1 MTKAIRIHDTGGAG
15 VLTWEDVDV
24 GRPGPD
30 QVRIRQSAVGLN
42 YIDVYV
48 RSGLYPVA
56 DLPCVIGMEGAGV
69 VEETGAEVTDFKP
82 GDRVC
87 YPMNIGGYAEER
99 LIDSGRLLHLP
110 DGIEETRAAAM
121 MLQGMTAHYLL
132 RRTYK
137 VQPGD
142 TVLIYAAAG
151 GVGLILCQWAKH
163 LGATVIGC
171 IGSDKKA
178 ELAQAHGCDHAIL
191 YNQESVPDRVREITG
206 GEGAAVAYDSIG
218 KDTFEASLDSLRPF
232 GVMVSF
238 GNASGK
244 VEPFSPAILAPKGSL
259 YVTRPT
265 LATHTATRALLLEG
279 ADALFD
285 VVLDGHVKIEIGQTY
300 PLADTAQAHRDLE
313 ARKTTGSTVLIP

>member
-1 MTKAIRIHDTGGAG
+1 
-15 VLTWEDVDV
+15 
-24 GRPGPD
+24 
-30 QVRIRQSAVGLN
+30 VRIRQTAAGLN

-48 RSGLYPVA
+48 RTGLYPVA
-56 DLPCVIGMEGAGV
+56 EFPCVIGMEGAGV

-87 YPMNIGGYAEER
+87 YPINIGGYAEER

-110 DGIEETRAAAM
+110 DGIEEAQAAAM

-151 GVGLILCQWAKH
+151 GVGLILCQWAKL

-171 IGSDKKA
+171 VGSDKKA

>member
-1 MTKAIRIHDTGGAG
+1 MTKAIRIHDTGGAD

-24 GRPGPD
+24 GSPGPD

-48 RSGLYPVA
+48 RSGLYPVPE
-56 DLPCVIGMEGAGV
+56 LPCVIGMEGAGV
-69 VEETGAEVTDFKP
+69 VEETGPEVTDFKP

-87 YPMNIGGYAEER
+87 YPMNIGGYSEER
-99 LIDSGRLLHLP
+99 LIDAGRLIHLP
-110 DGIEETRAAAM
+110 DGIEDAQAAAM

-151 GVGLILCQWAKH
+151 GVGLILSQWAKH

-171 IGSDKKA
+171 VGSPEKA

-191 YNQESVPDRVREITG
+191 YDQESIPDRVREITG

-218 KDTFEASLDSLRPF
+218 KDTFEASLDSLGPF

-265 LATHTATRALLLEG
+265 LATHTATRELLLEG
-279 ADALFD
+279 ANALFD

-300 PLADTAQAHRDLE
+300 PLEDTARAHRDLE